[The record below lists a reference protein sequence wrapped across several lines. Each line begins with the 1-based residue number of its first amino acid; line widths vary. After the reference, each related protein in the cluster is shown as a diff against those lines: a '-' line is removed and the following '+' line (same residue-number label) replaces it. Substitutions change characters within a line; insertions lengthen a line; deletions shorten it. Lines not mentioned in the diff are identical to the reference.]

1 MEEYKR
7 MVNEA
12 LEEIQ
17 DLRDAIEFDEDEMSM
32 AAGFVDSLDAEVR
45 RLRDQMADGSYQFA
59 NQDLSFMP
67 IIADEST
74 HFLPFK
80 ELLEAIN
87 RTHREGLE
95 AEE

>member
-1 MEEYKR
+1 

-12 LEEIQ
+12 LGEIQ
-17 DLRDAIEFDEDEMSM
+17 DLKDAIEFDEDEMSG
-32 AAGFVDSLDAEVR
+32 ALGFVDRLDAEVR
-45 RLRDQMADGSYQFA
+45 KLRDRMADGNYQFGD
-59 NQDLSFMP
+59 QDLSFMP

-80 ELLEAIN
+80 ELLETIN

-95 AEE
+95 TST